1 MKKLIIVLLCLC
13 LATQSGCWDQR
24 EINQLGFTLAV
35 ALDPVSNEEDNGQAE
50 PFKPFSSTFQVAVPG
65 DLAEAADGGGGG
77 KPFFNITSS
86 DITNL
91 KTIRNVAERRSRKL
105 FFEHLKAIV
114 INEELIKEGSLEHIL
129 DLYLR
134 DHEMRRRIR
143 VLISKDPA
151 RDIIS
156 EKLPLEDM
164 PGISLD
170 MIREFNSDITFAM
183 IEPKELGEISS
194 YIKGDESFLI
204 AGIIKDTELKVSGA
218 SIIKGKENKMIGWL
232 NEKDVSGYNLI
243 VGESQKG
250 IVNVPFEESGLF
262 VYELDRLDSV
272 VNYERKNDE
281 PHFHITIK
289 SEGMFSESWIQEPP
303 VNDIEGIKKLETAA
317 EQEIVRQAEHILE
330 KMQNEYY
337 ADVFRLWREV
347 KINDNKYWK
356 TIEGN
361 WDGEDGEF
369 TKANITVSAEV
380 EIRHYMLNEGM
391 ES

>member
-1 MKKLIIVLLCLC
+1 MKKLILVVLCLC
-13 LATQSGCWDQR
+13 LVTQSGCWDQR

-35 ALDPVSNEEDNGQAE
+35 ALDPVSNEEDNGEMQ
-50 PFKPFSSTFQVAVPG
+50 PFKRFNSTFQVAVPG
-65 DLAEAADGGGGG
+65 DLAESTEGASGGQ
-77 KPFFNITSS
+77 PFFNITSS
-86 DITNL
+86 DITNF
-91 KTIRNVAERRSRKL
+91 KTVRNVAERRSRKL
-105 FFEHLKAIV
+105 FFEHLKAII
-114 INEELIKEGSLEHIL
+114 INEDLIKEGSLEHIL

-143 VLISKDPA
+143 VLISQGPA

-156 EKLPLEDM
+156 EKLPLENM
-164 PGISLD
+164 PGMSID

-194 YIKGDESFLI
+194 FIKGDESFLL

-218 SIIKGKENKMIGWL
+218 AIIKGKENKMIGWL

-243 VGESQKG
+243 LGESQKG
-250 IVNVPFEESGLF
+250 IVNVPYEESGLF
-262 VYELDRLDSV
+262 VFELDRLVTTFD
-272 VNYERKNDE
+272 YERKNDQ

-289 SEGMFSESWIQEPP
+289 SEGMFSESWIHDPP
-303 VNDIEGIKKLETAA
+303 VNDTEGIKKLEAAA
-317 EQEIVRQAEHILE
+317 EQEIVRQAEHTLE

-337 ADVFRLWREV
+337 VDVFRLWREV
-347 KINDNKYWK
+347 KTNDNKYWK

-361 WDGEDGEF
+361 WDGKDGVF
-369 TKANITVSAEV
+369 SNASITVSAEV
-380 EIRHYMLNEGM
+380 KIRHYMLNEGM